1 MVPVRA
7 CRLSRLCLIAAQF
20 GEVPRFSRGC
30 GPRRADVGPARARAD
45 RRHLAS
51 ETGEAGD
58 DTRAGRVRT
67 AESSSTGAI
76 GLSGLARTDDGEW
89 RVFSFIENGATA
101 DPTGTKDAMDGPAAT
116 VNGCWA

>member
-1 MVPVRA
+1 MPT
-7 CRLSRLCLIAAQF
+7 SAQPAH
-20 GEVPRFSRGC
+20 EPI
-30 GPRRADVGPARARAD
+30 VGTWHRKP
-45 RRHLAS
+45 
-51 ETGEAGD
+51 GEAGD